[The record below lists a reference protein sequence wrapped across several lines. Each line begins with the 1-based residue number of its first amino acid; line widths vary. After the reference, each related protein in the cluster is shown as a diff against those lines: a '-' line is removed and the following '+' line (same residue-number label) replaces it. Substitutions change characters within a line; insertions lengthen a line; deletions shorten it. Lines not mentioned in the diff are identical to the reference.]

1 MCSINSSCSA
11 VPVTRLL
18 RRHSSANSCSISSAV
33 MTDPDCARS
42 DKISKPLCGGQ
53 APPRRKISTT
63 CVDTLCIVMINAITT
78 KVICKVVGQ
87 EKCVSATTSRD
98 RQRTRSELIDAT
110 RQLIDTTGRTRFRV
124 REICDAAGYSRGAF
138 YSSFPSMDDH
148 LLAVHERQNADL
160 IDAVNAALVHA
171 TDAVGDTDDLSGLV
185 TMFVSAIA
193 VDRGRLALQA
203 SLNAHAQHAPD
214 LAAQLITQRN
224 RLRRTLE
231 PYLLRIVECT
241 GRELNTDLSTFVRA
255 VMAAQTGAATQLI
268 ASDDPD
274 DLRPLLVAT
283 TILGLSRSRR
293 SRSS

>member
-1 MCSINSSCSA
+1 
-11 VPVTRLL
+11 
-18 RRHSSANSCSISSAV
+18 
-33 MTDPDCARS
+33 
-42 DKISKPLCGGQ
+42 
-53 APPRRKISTT
+53 
-63 CVDTLCIVMINAITT
+63 
-78 KVICKVVGQ
+78 
-87 EKCVSATTSRD
+87 
-98 RQRTRSELIDAT
+98 
-110 RQLIDTTGRTRFRV
+110 
-124 REICDAAGYSRGAF
+124 
-138 YSSFPSMDDH
+138 MDDH

-231 PYLLRIVECT
+231 PYLLRIVECA

-283 TILGLSRSRR
+283 TILGLSRPRR